1 MSVLRE
7 RGFTLIE
14 LLVTLMI
21 MVLILGVAVPQF
33 SRGMTSVQLRQSTQ
47 EIAALLRQARSIA
60 VTQSQVAE
68 LKLNAEKH
76 TLNSAQGGQAYQWP
90 ADIDIEALS
99 SATPLYAEDTTIH
112 FYPDGT
118 ASATLLTISA
128 NERSYTI
135 EVDWLTARV
144 RVH

>member
-1 MSVLRE
+1 MIFLRE

-21 MVLILGVAVPQF
+21 MVLIPGVAVPQF
-33 SRGMTSVQLRQSTQ
+33 SRGMVSLQLRQSTQ
-47 EIAALLRQARSIA
+47 EIAALLRQARNVS
-60 VTQSQVAE
+60 VTESKMAE
-68 LKLNAEKH
+68 LLLNAEKH
-76 TLNSAQGGQAYQWP
+76 TLNSALGGPAYQWP
-90 ADIDIEALS
+90 TDIDINAVS
-99 SATPLYAEDTTIH
+99 SVTPLYAEDTTIR

-118 ASATLLTISA
+118 ASATVLTLSA

-135 EVDWLTARV
+135 EVDWMTARV